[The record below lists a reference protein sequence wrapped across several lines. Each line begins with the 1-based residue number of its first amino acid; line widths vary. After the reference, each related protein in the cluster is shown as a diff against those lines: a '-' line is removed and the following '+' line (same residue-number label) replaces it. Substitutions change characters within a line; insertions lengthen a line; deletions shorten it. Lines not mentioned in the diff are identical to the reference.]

1 MTDLSSFDTTKLAD
15 DGAVMVLCDPIDG
28 RELTDEESGE
38 AVTLTLIGQDAKEYQ
53 REVHKATNK
62 RLNKRVTK
70 GRIKLSAE
78 EIEGDSLELLIKC
91 TKSWAHIT
99 VDGESLEFAQKNVRM
114 LYERF
119 PWIREQVDEFTTDR
133 SNFLGNSSTNSS
145 TSPSVSSKS
154 KGQVAAVQQ

>member
-15 DGAVMVLCDPIDG
+15 EGAVMELCDPIDG
-28 RELTDEESGE
+28 RRLIDEKSGDP
-38 AVTLTLIGQDAKEYQ
+38 VTITLIGQDAKQYQ

-62 RLNKRVTK
+62 RLNKRITK

-78 EIEGDSLELLIKC
+78 EIEGDSLDLLIKC
-91 TKSWAHIT
+91 TKSWTYIN
-99 VDGESLEFAQKNVRM
+99 VDGEMLEFSQKNVRM

-119 PWIREQVDEFTTDR
+119 PWIKEQVDEFTTDR

-145 TSPSVSSKS
+145 TSPSESSKS
-154 KGQVAAVQQ
+154 SDQVAVAAP